1 MSALSD
7 LAGYLKD
14 RIPAVEGRV
23 YPLVGRQ
30 GEARPTITYQEDS
43 VTPFYQLDGEAGYCE
58 LQATYTAWA
67 LDYATCEELVDQ
79 VRLALTPVIDLTIG
93 DTLIDCILV
102 EPSEAD
108 TAELIEG
115 TEGYY
120 YSKATAF
127 FIRYYRTA
135 ALAPGV

>member
-7 LAGYLKD
+7 LASYVKD
-14 RIPAVEGRV
+14 RLPEVEGRV
-23 YPLVGRQ
+23 YPLVGKL
-30 GEARPTITYQEDS
+30 GESRPTITYQEDS
-43 VTPFYQLDGEAGYCE
+43 ATPFYQLDGEAGYTE

-67 LDYATCEELVDQ
+67 LDYASCETLSDQLRLILTGVVDK
-79 VRLALTPVIDLTIG
+79 TIG
-93 DTLIDCILV
+93 DTLIDCVLV

-115 TEGYY
+115 TDRYV
-120 YSKATAF
+120 YSKSCAY

-135 ALAPGV
+135 AVAPGV